1 MSIRTADISVIKP
14 GLALPIIVSDGKNS
28 EEYNVNVEKCFCHGA
43 DDGVTCSS
51 VADSPPLKG
60 QVKNA
65 VHPMIYFLNL
75 NVMNSS
81 FVIVQVPLFIKC
93 HVTFNTLFSFFS
105 LTTRGI
111 T

>member
-1 MSIRTADISVIKP
+1 MSIRAADISVIKP

-60 QVKNA
+60 QVKKRSPS
-65 VHPMIYFLNL
+65 HDIFFKLEFLN
-75 NVMNSS
+75 
-81 FVIVQVPLFIKC
+81 C
-93 HVTFNTLFSFFS
+93 FF
-105 LTTRGI
+105 
-111 T
+111 